1 MKKKET
7 AGKGGMGFIGV
18 LTLIFIVLKFT
29 GNINWSWL
37 WVLSPIWVTALLL
50 IVFFGALLVIWKIE
64 KGQRVNLSSP
74 TDRLAR
80 RFGSDPRPGAFP
92 EGKLAGKRTTMN
104 QIDHFSYEL
113 GAADCFCEM
122 VRAGVKQIALAH
134 PCDTREARDEYLP
147 YFEDLCQ
154 KYGVKLYVEDVPLLT
169 DLFPLSM
176 NQGKYNAIF
185 YQEDS
190 ALDAYLALKAEK
202 QAALEAGAYTPETR
216 RDIAWR
222 YGKLLSYTDQ
232 GIQRLLEQNQEKE

>member
-1 MKKKET
+1 MR
-7 AGKGGMGFIGV
+7 
-18 LTLIFIVLKFT
+18 
-29 GNINWSWL
+29 N
-37 WVLSPIWVTALLL
+37 
-50 IVFFGALLVIWKIE
+50 
-64 KGQRVNLSSP
+64 
-74 TDRLAR
+74 
-80 RFGSDPRPGAFP
+80 
-92 EGKLAGKRTTMN
+92 
-104 QIDHFSYEL
+104 IDHFSYQL

-154 KYGVKLYVEDVPLLT
+154 KYGVKL
-169 DLFPLSM
+169 SM

-216 RDIAWR
+216 WDIAWR